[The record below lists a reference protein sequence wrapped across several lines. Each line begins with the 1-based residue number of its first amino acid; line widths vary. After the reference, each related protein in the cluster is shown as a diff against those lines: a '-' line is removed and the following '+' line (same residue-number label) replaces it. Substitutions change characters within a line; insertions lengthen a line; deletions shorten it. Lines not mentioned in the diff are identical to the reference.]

1 MASSVD
7 SSELCPNCNIKVDDD
22 EKALQCEGFCQK
34 WHHASCV
41 DIGDKEYFQIG
52 ELKCV
57 HWFCVLCYGGLAKD
71 NIDVNNKLDHVVS
84 QNERLGDQIVNPK
97 QKQSLVKAVTID
109 LEQPTDRLVT
119 VNEDINLNV
128 TNGSNES
135 YQDMDISRHRP
146 SSTSKSLDNV
156 CEAKRPTYS
165 SVVASKSSALNINT
179 FKPTKKQV
187 RQTAAP
193 LIGTKARA
201 SEGDNNLKTVVR
213 YPTERKSWVFVSRF
227 TP

>member
-1 MASSVD
+1 MV
-7 SSELCPNCNIKVDDD
+7 
-22 EKALQCEGFCQK
+22 
-34 WHHASCV
+34 
-41 DIGDKEYFQIG
+41 
-52 ELKCV
+52 
-57 HWFCVLCYGGLAKD
+57 GGLAKD
-71 NIDVNNKLDHVVS
+71 NIDINNKLDHVVS
-84 QNERLGDQIVNPK
+84 QNERLGDQIVNLK

-135 YQDMDISRHRP
+135 YQDMDISRHRTL
-146 SSTSKSLDNV
+146 STSKSLDNV

-213 YPTERKSWVFVSRF
+213 YPTERKSWVFVSTF
-227 TP
+227 TPEVTIEILKRYLSDNGVEDAICELLKTKYDTYKSFKIGLRDRDLELVLNEEFW